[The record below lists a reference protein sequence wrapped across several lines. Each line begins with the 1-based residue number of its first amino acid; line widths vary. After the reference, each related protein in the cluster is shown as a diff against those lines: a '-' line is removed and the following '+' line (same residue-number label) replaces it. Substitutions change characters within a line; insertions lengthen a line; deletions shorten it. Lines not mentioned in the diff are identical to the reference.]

1 MIKPIKHFLTAL
13 IPQQHLWKIELFKK
27 WDSIIGNHLKD
38 KISIKK
44 IENGILYLSASHPVW
59 AQELLLLSPLLKEQ
73 INAQLSE
80 KKIRDIKFC
89 TAPRITTA
97 QHNAHTKTQRV
108 HATPLQQ
115 KLDSQEYALLA
126 SLPSPELQS
135 AIAAYF
141 IRCKTIQRR
150 ENESA

>member
-27 WDSIIGNHLKD
+27 WDSIVGNHLKD

-89 TAPRITTA
+89 AAPQIAAT
-97 QHNAHTKTQRV
+97 QHNALKKTQNTCIT
-108 HATPLQQ
+108 HISQ
-115 KLDSQEYALLA
+115 KLNSQEYALLA

>member
-13 IPQQHLWKIELFKK
+13 IPQQHLWKIELFNK

-89 TAPRITTA
+89 AALQITTA
-97 QHNAHTKTQRV
+97 RNNAYTTAQEAR
-108 HATPLQQ
+108 TPGIPP
-115 KLDSQEYALLA
+115 KLNSQEHALLA

>member
-27 WDSIIGNHLKD
+27 WDGIIGNHLKD

-89 TAPRITTA
+89 TAPQVITTP
-97 QHNAHTKTQRV
+97 NNVHTKHHHA
-108 HATPLQQ
+108 HATIIPQ
-115 KLDSQEYALLA
+115 KLNSQEYALLA